1 VRGFVVNKMRGDP
14 ALFAD
19 GVRTIVE
26 RTGWPC
32 LGVVPWLDAVARL
45 PDEDSVGLRARSAD
59 RGAATGVRRQ
69 RVTIAVPH
77 LPRIANFDDLD
88 PLLAEPGVEVAIV
101 EPGEPIPLCDLVLI
115 PGSKS
120 TIADLAFLRAQG
132 WDVDILAHWR
142 RGGRVLGLCG
152 GYQMLGR
159 TIADPEGV
167 EGPAGVVAGLG
178 LLDVETV
185 LAADKTTR
193 AVSGRDVATG
203 ERVGGYEI
211 HLGVT
216 TGGDT
221 ARPMLD
227 LGGRLDGA
235 RSADGRVA
243 GTYVHGLFAADGF
256 RRAFLA
262 LDTSDIAYEAGVEA
276 ALDALAD
283 HLARHLDVDALLAIA
298 GYTSSATTPA
308 TAATANRMT
317 LATR

>member
-1 VRGFVVNKMRGDP
+1 
-14 ALFAD
+14 
-19 GVRTIVE
+19 
-26 RTGWPC
+26 
-32 LGVVPWLDAVARL
+32 VPWLDAVARL